1 MNKTVLTLGI
11 VVILIFVSLSGCEE
25 SKEDDSTA
33 SKSIPVTV
41 EAIAQVVN
49 KSGEPVENVS
59 VSFSVGL
66 DGDYYTTIVRI
77 TDSTGWTPFAVSSFS
92 LPLNGEGALTVGI
105 TGTFTMELYSLDYKH
120 ANANKVNNAYYWSIS
135 CRLVQD

>member
-1 MNKTVLTLGI
+1 MNKKLGTI
-11 VVILIFVSLSGCEE
+11 GLVFIFICVGLSGCDEFE
-25 SKEDDSTA
+25 EDDSNA
-33 SKSIPVTV
+33 SGSIPVTV

-59 VSFSVGL
+59 VCFSVGL
-66 DGDYYTTIVRI
+66 DGDYYTTIVRV
-77 TDSTGWTPFAVSSFS
+77 TDSTGWTPFAVSSFT
-92 LPLNGEGALTVGI
+92 LPLNGEGAVTVGI
-105 TGTFTMELYSLDYKH
+105 QGTFIMELYSLEYEH